1 MEKRAD
7 FIFKVKVVLGAVAAW
22 LVLASW
28 LVHPAMSGEMRE
40 AGRGLVW
47 LLMIGVMIGVGV
59 VALCALILGRN
70 SRSKS
75 GSA

>member
-1 MEKRAD
+1 MLKKSAD
-7 FIFKVKVVLGAVAAW
+7 FIFTIKVVLGAAAAL

-40 AGRGLVW
+40 AGRWLVW
-47 LLMIGVMIGVGV
+47 LLMIGVGVA
-59 VALCALILGRN
+59 ALFALILGRN

-75 GSA
+75 GRS